1 MADERP
7 LLTLDLDGVLC
18 RPPFG
23 INPGRGQTKRR
34 DRPGKRDLLWF
45 TESLRYRGRRPMP
58 GAVEGLRLLR
68 ERFRCVV
75 VTGRA
80 ERVRGY
86 TEHWFERHFGF
97 RPELRMRPHWR
108 ETSAQFKVRT
118 VGELEPLA
126 HFEDDPHTAEWL
138 AETLPAVFL
147 IDWWRNRWLA
157 GERIYRVERLEEA
170 LPVLDAL
177 IAEGLSAPPPLQG

>member
-23 INPGRGQTKRR
+23 INPGRGKGKRR

-45 TESLRYRGRRPMP
+45 TEAWRYRGRRPMP
-58 GAVEGLRLLR
+58 GAVEGFRLLR
-68 ERFRCVV
+68 EGFRCVV

-86 TEHWFERHFGF
+86 TEGWFERYFGF

-108 ETSAQFKVRT
+108 ETSAQFKVRAI
-118 VGELEPLA
+118 GELGPLA

-138 AETLPAVFL
+138 AEVVPAVFL
-147 IDWWRNRWLA
+147 VDWWRNRWLE
-157 GERIYRVERLEEA
+157 GERIHRIERLEEA
-170 LPVLDAL
+170 VPVLEAL
-177 IAEGLSAPPPLQG
+177 IAGGVSARWPPQG